1 VWRVVHV
8 PSVDAEEQRHRH
20 RDLETLKQE
29 RARTTT
35 RIKGWLRSQG
45 VRLRSLSKWPAH
57 LEAWRLWESS
67 PLPSGRRRRVRR
79 VYAQPQ
85 FLSQQMAELEAERRA
100 LLHTSQAA
108 ALEKVRQVRPLR
120 GMGIKGAWFLVM
132 AFFGGRAC
140 KHRREVGG

>member
-1 VWRVVHV
+1 
-8 PSVDAEEQRHRH
+8 
-20 RDLETLKQE
+20 
-29 RARTTT
+29 
-35 RIKGWLRSQG
+35 
-45 VRLRSLSKWPAH
+45 
-57 LEAWRLWESS
+57 
-67 PLPSGRRRRVRR
+67 
-79 VYAQPQ
+79 
-85 FLSQQMAELEAERRA
+85 LEAERRA